1 MFCSKCGKE
10 IMDEAVICHHCGC
23 PTKALATAVSA
34 EQAQPQQQAKP
45 VFEKNAK
52 RSKLFGTVAFAL
64 LAVSFMFVMMGI
76 ADILLYYEY
85 GEEMFDA
92 AFTFDWIALGFAIT
106 SFVFG
111 IKTKNCLG
119 VKYVSTLIF
128 IMAIVMLFV
137 PACFFME

>member
-1 MFCSKCGKE
+1 
-10 IMDEAVICHHCGC
+10 MDEAVICHHCGC

-34 EQAQPQQQAKP
+34 EKSQPQQQTKP
-45 VFEKNAK
+45 VFEKSAK

-64 LAVSFMFVMMGI
+64 LVVSFMFVMMGI
-76 ADILLYYEY
+76 SDILLYYEY

-92 AFTFDWIALGFAIT
+92 AFMLDWIALGFAIT

-111 IKTKNCLG
+111 VKTKNCLG

-137 PACFFME
+137 PVCFFLE

>member
-10 IMDEAVICHHCGC
+10 IMYEAVICHHCGC

-34 EQAQPQQQAKP
+34 EQSQPQQQAKP

-64 LAVSFMFVMMGI
+64 LVVSFMFVMMGI
-76 ADILLYYEY
+76 SDILLYYEY

-92 AFTFDWIALGFAIT
+92 AFMLDWIALGFAIT

-111 IKTKNCLG
+111 VKTKNCLG

-128 IMAIVMLFV
+128 IMSIVMLFV
-137 PACFFME
+137 PVCFFLE